1 MAKHLKIGSYQCWGS
16 GTSTCCQKK
25 QADQQTADGFY
36 NFLLINQHKLL
47 TFSANSVWI
56 IFDLCSAYGPRLVHS
71 GSGCRSPSLGS
82 DLTFATR
89 TGSRQG
95 IEMHLFRVE
104 THRDL
109 STWTRILVQ
118 GCHAAAELI
127 KEVSL
132 GIDSGTSF
140 LIIIKWN
147 CYTLFFSWT
156 HLHHSVQHDSFTV
169 HYLNLYSIVQGL
181 IY

>member
-1 MAKHLKIGSYQCWGS
+1 MKCTYPK
-16 GTSTCCQKK
+16 
-25 QADQQTADGFY
+25 TAGGFY
-36 NFLLINQHKLL
+36 NVLLVSRHKLL
-47 TFSANSVWI
+47 TFSPDNALI
-56 IFDLCSAYGPRLVHS
+56 TFDLCSVCGPRLVHS

-132 GIDSGTSF
+132 GIHRGISF
-140 LIIIKWN
+140 LRVIKWN
-147 CYTLFFSWT
+147 CYILF
-156 HLHHSVQHDSFTV
+156 
-169 HYLNLYSIVQGL
+169 
-181 IY
+181 

>member
-1 MAKHLKIGSYQCWGS
+1 MITLA
-16 GTSTCCQKK
+16 
-25 QADQQTADGFY
+25 F
-36 NFLLINQHKLL
+36 
-47 TFSANSVWI
+47 
-56 IFDLCSAYGPRLVHS
+56 CSICGPRLVHS

-132 GIDSGTSF
+132 GRDTFVCFTLSSF
-140 LIIIKWN
+140 LFLPPFLSYLLPPLLPVAPLQIP
-147 CYTLFFSWT
+147 LFTNPAPSSTENGNPPWVPPYPRTSSLLSGLSTFY
-156 HLHHSVQHDSFTV
+156 LAEVQAVQVGEGEPMEGDRIRDSSAPVVREST
-169 HYLNLYSIVQGL
+169 
-181 IY
+181 

>member
-1 MAKHLKIGSYQCWGS
+1 MITLA
-16 GTSTCCQKK
+16 
-25 QADQQTADGFY
+25 F
-36 NFLLINQHKLL
+36 
-47 TFSANSVWI
+47 
-56 IFDLCSAYGPRLVHS
+56 CSICGPRLVHS

-132 GIDSGTSF
+132 GCTLSGQD
-140 LIIIKWN
+140 
-147 CYTLFFSWT
+147 
-156 HLHHSVQHDSFTV
+156 VRFTV
-169 HYLNLYSIVQGL
+169 HYEHGFTITRDNGGTSSILYRYPFERLKMSADDGIRNLYLDFGGPEGELTMDLHSCPKPIVFVLHTFLSAKVTRMGL
-181 IY
+181 LV

>member
-1 MAKHLKIGSYQCWGS
+1 MPVDLGPPAQCSDCDTKSHFVVTQNGIYLKDYNLILKC
-16 GTSTCCQKK
+16 TFPN
-25 QADQQTADGFY
+25 TAEGFC
-36 NFLLINQHKLL
+36 NFLHSHQHKLL
-47 TFSANSVWI
+47 TFSSDSTLITFN
-56 IFDLCSAYGPRLVHS
+56 LCSVRGPRLVHS

-132 GIDSGTSF
+132 GIDPRVR
-140 LIIIKWN
+140 
-147 CYTLFFSWT
+147 FS
-156 HLHHSVQHDSFTV
+156 
-169 HYLNLYSIVQGL
+169 
-181 IY
+181 

>member
-1 MAKHLKIGSYQCWGS
+1 MGKQNSIYVKDYNLVLRYTYLK
-16 GTSTCCQKK
+16 TA
-25 QADQQTADGFY
+25 ADVY
-36 NFLLINQHKLL
+36 NFLHFYQHKLL
-47 TFSANSVWI
+47 RLSSDSTLMTFE
-56 IFDLCSAYGPRLVHS
+56 LCCVCGPRLVHS

-132 GIDSGTSF
+132 GIDTGISLLTV
-140 LIIIKWN
+140 IK
-147 CYTLFFSWT
+147 CHSLF
-156 HLHHSVQHDSFTV
+156 
-169 HYLNLYSIVQGL
+169 
-181 IY
+181 

>member
-1 MAKHLKIGSYQCWGS
+1 MVTLASH
-16 GTSTCCQKK
+16 
-25 QADQQTADGFY
+25 
-36 NFLLINQHKLL
+36 
-47 TFSANSVWI
+47 SV
-56 IFDLCSAYGPRLVHS
+56 CGPRLVHS

-132 GIDSGTSF
+132 GRGTFVWPFVSLSLCSPSPYPLFLSLSSF
-140 LIIIKWN
+140 LLS
-147 CYTLFFSWT
+147 CLFVTEPPGAQPGPLDPLPPLPCAVVTGVYYHSWP
-156 HLHHSVQHDSFTV
+156 
-169 HYLNLYSIVQGL
+169 
-181 IY
+181 

>member
-1 MAKHLKIGSYQCWGS
+1 MHSLFKSIKKPIENWALAHPAQCSACDSRGHFMGKQNGIYFKNYNIVLKCTFS
-16 GTSTCCQKK
+16 K
-25 QADQQTADGFY
+25 TADGFY
-36 NFLLINQHKLL
+36 NFLLTYQHKWL
-47 TFSANSVWI
+47 TFSYTSTLI
-56 IFDLCSAYGPRLVHS
+56 TFDLCRLCGPRLVHS

-132 GIDSGTSF
+132 GIDPDIPF
-140 LIIIKWN
+140 LIGIKWK
-147 CYTLFFSWT
+147 CYTLF
-156 HLHHSVQHDSFTV
+156 
-169 HYLNLYSIVQGL
+169 
-181 IY
+181 